1 MNSHHRLALVLGLL
15 FAAGCG
21 QKGALYLPGDP
32 SLIKTEVPPPV
43 QNQTEEDDE
52 DKEEESQDENYALL
66 SHKIKTCINMALND
80 DTEFDDRTSGRAP
93 TSC

>member
-15 FAAGCG
+15 LAAGCG
-21 QKGALYLPGDP
+21 QKGPLYLPGDP

-52 DKEEESQDENYALL
+52 DKEEESQDEN
-66 SHKIKTCINMALND
+66 
-80 DTEFDDRTSGRAP
+80 
-93 TSC
+93 